1 LRSDPRIEFL
11 GILQSPWD
19 AAISADLA
27 GVTSP
32 RREPEAGSRA
42 GGASEPDGVLEGRH
56 ERQDG
61 DRPDTGSRHRQSL
74 RRALLGDRAGP
85 AVQFRDARQD
95 VAAGRDGGLEERN
108 ELRRAGNLTRTALE
122 GFGKT
127 LETTDEAATE
137 ATDDA
142 MTAAQAPS
150 PFLARVAIAN
160 PRAGR
165 IRIDRRPKSTDVI
178 DVPWDLSILRGVPG
192 HGRATGE
199 EDAAEMAPEGLVI
212 PL

>member
-1 LRSDPRIEFL
+1 M
-11 GILQSPWD
+11 
-19 AAISADLA
+19 
-27 GVTSP
+27 SP

-56 ERQDG
+56 DRQGG
-61 DRPDTGSRHRQSL
+61 DRPDTGSRHRQSP

-108 ELRRAGNLTRTALE
+108 ELRHAGDITRTALE
-122 GFGKT
+122 GFGKI
-127 LETTDEAATE
+127 LEATE
-137 ATDDA
+137 DMATEMTGDA
-142 MTAAQAPS
+142 MTAARALS

-165 IRIDRRPKSTDVI
+165 IRIARRPKSTDVI
-178 DVPWDLSILRGVPG
+178 DALSDLSILRGVPG
-192 HGRATGE
+192 HGLE
-199 EDAAEMAPEGLVI
+199 PEGMII
-212 PL
+212 PREGD